1 MKGTVGAMLAVSA
14 VIWMAFRHRFTLR
27 LWMRYMIVKIRG
39 RPSVAKYESDD
50 EDVP

>member
-1 MKGTVGAMLAVSA
+1 MKVAVGAMLAVSV
-14 VIWMAFRHRFTLR
+14 VIWMVFRHRYTLR
-27 LWMRYMIVKIRG
+27 LWMRYMKVKIRG